1 MAKGG
6 LSDKESVLIAE
17 ARAAI
22 ARKAADDAAK
32 RVAGS
37 GQAPAAPATAPT
49 ESSPR
54 PAVPATARPAPTPT
68 PAPAT
73 RAAPAPSAAPPIA
86 RAATPGLEAQQSD
99 SARPAKADPAV
110 IAARIAAMMEAE
122 REQTMRRKQKMKQ
135 TGTVIVVI
143 GFVPVILWAA
153 FKLIAQ
159 LMGR

>member
-6 LSDKESVLIAE
+6 LSDKEAALIAE

-32 RVAGS
+32 RAAAS
-37 GQAPAAPATAPT
+37 GQ
-49 ESSPR
+49 
-54 PAVPATARPAPTPT
+54 V
-68 PAPAT
+68 PAT
-73 RAAPAPSAAPPIA
+73 RASPAPAAVPPLAPTT
-86 RAATPGLEAQQSD
+86 TPALEAQQSD
-99 SARPAKADPAV
+99 SARPAKADPTV

>member
-6 LSDKESVLIAE
+6 LSDKEAALIAE

-22 ARKAADDAAK
+22 ARKAADEAAK
-32 RVAGS
+32 RAAGS
-37 GQAPAAPATAPT
+37 GQVPATAPAAPA
-49 ESSPR
+49 
-54 PAVPATARPAPTPT
+54 PAAARPAATRAS
-68 PAPAT
+68 PAPAADPPLART
-73 RAAPAPSAAPPIA
+73 ATSALA
-86 RAATPGLEAQQSD
+86 AQQSD